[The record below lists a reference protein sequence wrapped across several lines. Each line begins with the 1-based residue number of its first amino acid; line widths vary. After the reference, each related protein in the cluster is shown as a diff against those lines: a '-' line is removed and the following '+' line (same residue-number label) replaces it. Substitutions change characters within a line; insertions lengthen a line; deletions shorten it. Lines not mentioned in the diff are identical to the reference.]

1 MSNDRDERT
10 TATAD
15 RWLARGL
22 VMMSFALLIDC
33 LVRQLILKQHPWQ
46 WLDIFLIW
54 MATMAYGAIGM
65 TASGVAPYE
74 GKLWKMWPIIPSVV
88 VAVTV
93 TLALMGV
100 IRMWTDLILTVTLGI
115 IVTVVDAVV
124 VFIILRGIYSKWER
138 RTLGPRSREE

>member
-10 TATAD
+10 AATAD

-22 VMMSFALLIDC
+22 VMMSFALIIDL
-33 LVRQLILKQHPWQ
+33 LVRPLILKQHPWQ
-46 WLDIFLIW
+46 YLDIFLIW
-54 MATMAYGAIGM
+54 MATWAYVAIG
-65 TASGVAPYE
+65 TSASGVAPYE
-74 GKLWKMWPIIPSVV
+74 GRLWKMWPIIPSVV

-100 IRMWTDLILTVTLGI
+100 IRMWTDLILTVTVGI

-124 VFIILRGIYSKWER
+124 VFIILRGIHGVWER
-138 RTLGPRSREE
+138 RTLGRGPREE